1 MLEILRTD
9 FQLRLLW
16 GSRGAA
22 VDQTERYDKFKLI
35 LTALSRKLEP
45 PVKHTELWKTRH
57 LYIHIRLSEPLCGV
71 RSKVICIWKRTF
83 STRMWASIDHMQI
96 ASWKPF
102 MSRNGT
108 CLWRATLF
116 HKHLP
121 EVCCAP
127 HLWNEQVPVLPSR
140 KEGRVRWIFLISNI
154 SSTVWNA

>member
-102 MSRNGT
+102 MCRNGT
-108 CLWRATLF
+108 LSMESYFVPYASSRGVLCSTLMKWAGTSF
-116 HKHLP
+116 AFKKR
-121 EVCCAP
+121 
-127 HLWNEQVPVLPSR
+127 R
-140 KEGRVRWIFLISNI
+140 KG
-154 SSTVWNA
+154 T